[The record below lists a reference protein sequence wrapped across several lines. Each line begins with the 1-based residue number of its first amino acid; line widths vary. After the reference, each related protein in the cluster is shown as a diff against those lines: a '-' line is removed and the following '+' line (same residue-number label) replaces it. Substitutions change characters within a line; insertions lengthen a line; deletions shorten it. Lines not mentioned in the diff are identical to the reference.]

1 MAELASNLAKINV
14 EEADEVFGMEAV
26 GGGES
31 AGRKATDCG
40 GLSTGVLAGCRV
52 AANNGE
58 GGLLNAGK
66 KKVKTARKSKKVKQ
80 RTEPLWA
87 YNCFVQEEKQA
98 IAPRKKLDMTMVN
111 QKWSSMTPAEKVPY
125 VERSLEDKVS
135 LGPHYRED
143 RKWKSKKTIKIGK
156 KSVAERNVVN
166 RKVTSETAEPL
177 GTSEEASLCSL
188 LEELQSLDVE
198 LTES

>member
-1 MAELASNLAKINV
+1 MAELASKLAKINV

-31 AGRKATDCG
+31 AGGKATDCG

-125 VERSLEDKVS
+125 VERSLEDRVL
-135 LGPHYRED
+135 LGPHYTLSR
-143 RKWKSKKTIKIGK
+143 RS
-156 KSVAERNVVN
+156 
-166 RKVTSETAEPL
+166 
-177 GTSEEASLCSL
+177 
-188 LEELQSLDVE
+188 
-198 LTES
+198 